1 LQFSFC
7 IRNIF
12 QLTLF
17 FYYARCLLIAFFT
30 LNKLKVKVLAKL
42 GLVTAAA
49 ATVLFIF
56 IYEFQGPVI
65 NRVMSQPPSQVQT
78 VNPIEKAEDLTA
90 EPEATPELP
99 AQVEEV
105 QLEPEVTPVAT
116 EEIPEISQEQP
127 VAAEAPAMA
136 TRRIYGKITLDDTG
150 EQLGGVNIMIPGA
163 TVAKVSNPNGG
174 YTIEVPENTRE
185 LIFIYRGK
193 KLVKPVNSGNSLMN
207 VALNLESMQYD

>member
-1 LQFSFC
+1 
-7 IRNIF
+7 
-12 QLTLF
+12 
-17 FYYARCLLIAFFT
+17 
-30 LNKLKVKVLAKL
+30 VKVLAKL

-56 IYEFQGPVI
+56 IYEFQGHVI

-78 VNPIEKAEDLTA
+78 VNPIEKAEDLTT